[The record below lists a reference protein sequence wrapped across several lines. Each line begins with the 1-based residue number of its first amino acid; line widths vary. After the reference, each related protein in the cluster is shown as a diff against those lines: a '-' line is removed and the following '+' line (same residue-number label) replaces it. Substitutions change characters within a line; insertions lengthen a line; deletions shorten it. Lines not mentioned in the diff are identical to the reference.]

1 MIEVID
7 SFGGKYE
14 FLSNFSNHKVIL
26 FGGEYSTS
34 EHAFQAMKTT
44 TERDFEYIRSAP
56 TPAQAKWRGNR
67 ITICKNW
74 RRQRDSAMALVVFSK
89 FTRDTDIARELISTG
104 DAELIEGNYHG
115 DDYWGKIKDGS
126 GDWVGQNKL
135 GEVLMSVR
143 ELLLGAEAFL
153 SA

>member
-14 FLSNFSNHKVIL
+14 FLSNFSNHKVRL
-26 FGGEYSTS
+26 FGAEYSTS

-44 TERDFEYIRSAP
+44 TERDLEYIQNAL
-56 TPAQAKWRGNR
+56 TPASAKWRGNR

-74 RRQRDSAMALVVFSK
+74 RKQRDSAMMLVVFSK
-89 FTRDTDIARELISTG
+89 FTQDIDIARELISTG
-104 DAELIEGNYHG
+104 DAELVEGNYHG
-115 DDYWGKIKDGS
+115 DDYWGKIKDDG
-126 GDWVGQNKL
+126 GAWVGQNKL
-135 GEVLMSVR
+135 GEILMSVR

>member
-1 MIEVID
+1 MTEAID

-34 EHAFQAMKTT
+34 EHAFQAMKAT
-44 TERDFEYIRSAP
+44 TERDLEYIRSAP
-56 TPAQAKWRGNR
+56 APLQAKWRGNR
-67 ITICKNW
+67 IAIYKDW
-74 RRQRDSAMALVVFSK
+74 SKRRDSAMMLVVSLK
-89 FTRDTDIARELISTG
+89 FTRDNNIARELVATG

-115 DDYWGKIKDGS
+115 DDYWGKIRDAN

-135 GEVLMSVR
+135 GEILMSVR
-143 ELLLGAEAFL
+143 ELLLGAKAFL
-153 SA
+153 HA